1 VGRSLSNWVTDEGED
16 ACESG
21 RPYKVNEI
29 KGDAS
34 VFVVRSRKVRD
45 VHCIII
51 GGADTASERQ
61 RISGRKRYEVDK
73 NVGPIVHNE
82 GRPSATCR

>member
-1 VGRSLSNWVTDEGED
+1 MIWVTDEGLI
-16 ACESG
+16 AWESG
-21 RPYKVNEI
+21 RPYKVNEV
-29 KGDAS
+29 KGDARAL
-34 VFVVRSRKVRD
+34 VVRSRKVRD
-45 VHCIII
+45 AHCTII

-73 NVGPIVHNE
+73 NVVPMVLNG